1 MNLVFYRKLSF
12 GVILA
17 SFVCL
22 PFLNQAQSVRR
33 QCISSY
39 GGGVSSENI
48 GIYQTGG
55 QSYSTSSSSA
65 NGFTI
70 LPGFQQPVSFKIE
83 NIISENLSRLNLTV
97 FPNPAV
103 YSLSIKSSEVI
114 ENARIQVLDIQG
126 KVMLSNTVS
135 QLQNYKIDCET
146 WVNGTYFINV
156 SDGNQN
162 KSSLKLIIEK

>member
-1 MNLVFYRKLSF
+1 MNLRFYRKPAFTL
-12 GVILA
+12 ILV

-22 PFLNQAQSVRR
+22 PFLNQAQTVRR

-39 GGGVSSENI
+39 GAGVTSENVA
-48 GIYQTGG
+48 IYQTGG
-55 QSYSTSSSSA
+55 QAYATSSSSA

-70 LPGFQQPVSFKIE
+70 LPGFQQPLAFKVE
-83 NIISENLSRLNLTV
+83 NVISENLSRLNLKV

-114 ENARIQVLDIQG
+114 ENARIQVMDVQG
-126 KVMLSNTVS
+126 KVMMSNTVS

-146 WVNGTYFINV
+146 WTNGTYFITV